1 MKLNKLITTAA
12 LVMAATPA
20 FAANWVYIETS
31 DTGTVFSYDA
41 NTIRRAG
48 NLVTVWEKW
57 DHSRDKTFRERQRMI
72 RSRYQCEER
81 TVTTLN
87 STTYSPNGRSET
99 FNPEEYQQPKTQI
112 IPGSMAAFVLEAVC
126 AATAP

>member
-1 MKLNKLITTAA
+1 MKPINILAAATA
-12 LVMAATPA
+12 LVMATTPA

-41 NTIRRAG
+41 DTIRRAG

-57 DHSRDKTFRERQRMI
+57 DHSRDKTFRERERMI

-81 TVTTLN
+81 TV
-87 STTYSPNGRSET
+87 
-99 FNPEEYQQPKTQI
+99 
-112 IPGSMAAFVLEAVC
+112 C
-126 AATAP
+126 